1 MTQKFF
7 FRKTPL
13 AKYNFKNS
21 MCVYV
26 CVCVCVCGWVCEC
39 EGGGQVSR
47 TPETSSILFETL
59 TNDDMQDDASDMLRF
74 LLKY

>member
-1 MTQKFF
+1 
-7 FRKTPL
+7 
-13 AKYNFKNS
+13 

-26 CVCVCVCGWVCEC
+26 CVCVCVCVCGWVGGWVCEC

>member
-1 MTQKFF
+1 
-7 FRKTPL
+7 
-13 AKYNFKNS
+13 
-21 MCVYV
+21 MCV
-26 CVCVCVCGWVCEC
+26 CVCVCVCVWVGGWVCEC
-39 EGGGQVSR
+39 VGGGQVSI